1 MAHGS
6 STGYGSQVRGKWEN
20 LMFDGDS
27 DHYEQWEIKF
37 LAYMK
42 LRKLKKTIL
51 PSEAIDNNKNEEA
64 FSELVQF
71 LDDTS
76 LGLIIR
82 DARDNG
88 RKALEILRE
97 HYAGTGKP
105 RIISLYT
112 VLTLLQAL
120 KNAREVISDSLLIA
134 MVMKGLPREYQSFVA
149 VMAQQDKVLTFLE
162 FKAAL
167 RSYEDTVK
175 TSKINGGGDTN
186 TIMKANSTYVKKII
200 CYICEH
206 SQQL

>member
-37 LAYMK
+37 LAYV
-42 LRKLKKTIL
+42 L

-167 RSYEDTVK
+167 RSYKETVK
-175 TSKINGGGDTN
+175 TWWR
-186 TIMKANSTYVKKII
+186 
-200 CYICEH
+200 
-206 SQQL
+206 